1 MEHWL
6 LISIYFVIVL
16 RNNFLL
22 PVWNIKIIV
31 IVVVIGEEHPQCRN
45 VVWNT
50 KASANILAFLFQTTV
65 VHLGGYSTLPLFLDF
80 LKKID
85 KYMYYWND
93 LTLGF
98 VGSRQLKTEVKV
110 SLSVIFSYLYWNQPA
125 NLSLHKTSLW

>member
-6 LISIYFVIVL
+6 HISIYFVIVL

-31 IVVVIGEEHPQCRN
+31 IVVVIGEEHPQMLFEIQKPRLTSKLFFFRQQLFTLE
-45 VVWNT
+45 V
-50 KASANILAFLFQTTV
+50 IPRFL
-65 VHLGGYSTLPLFLDF
+65 YFLIS

-125 NLSLHKTSLW
+125 NLS